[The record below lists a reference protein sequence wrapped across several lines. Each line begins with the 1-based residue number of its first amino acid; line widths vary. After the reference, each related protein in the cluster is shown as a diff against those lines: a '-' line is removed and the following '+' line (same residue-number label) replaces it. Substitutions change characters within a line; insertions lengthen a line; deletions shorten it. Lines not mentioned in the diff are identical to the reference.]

1 MLVKDNCVRALNAAL
16 FIFLLAVGLPHQAE
30 ARLARNAQ
38 EREITRLV
46 TAHPLQGRPRMKHD
60 AHLHLVA
67 RAKARDMARRDFFS
81 HADPNGIGPNHVIRM
96 TGYRLP
102 SNYARERG
110 ANNVESIAAG
120 TDYTA
125 RRAFKAWL
133 NSPGHRR
140 HLLATDNF
148 ARAQTRFAVG
158 YARSPRSRYTHY
170 YVFISAP
177 PTTQRLAP
185 PTKRTRDLFLN
196 NTPRQ
201 IERLRHQKR

>member
-1 MLVKDNCVRALNAAL
+1 MVALLDRARLTKAAL
-16 FIFLLAVGLPHQAE
+16 CVVVLVSFAPRPAE
-30 ARLARNAQ
+30 ALLPRNAQ
-38 EREITRLV
+38 ERKIARL
-46 TAHPLQGRPRMKHD
+46 TADHPLQGRPRMKHD

-67 RAKARDMARRDFFS
+67 RAKARDMARRDYFG

-102 SNYARERG
+102 SHYARGRR

-125 RRAFKAWL
+125 RAAFNAWL
-133 NSPGHRR
+133 GSPGHRR
-140 HLLATDNF
+140 HLLATDDF
-148 ARAQTRFAVG
+148 AREQTRFGVG
-158 YARSPRSRYTHY
+158 YARSPNSRYTHY

-177 PTTQRLAP
+177 PNTNRLAP
-185 PTKRTRDLFLN
+185 PSKQTRKLFLN

-201 IERLRHQKR
+201 IERLRRQKR